1 MPDFTIVEVITLEVL
16 FTETISWHTVY
27 GKYTCIGLLILL
39 LYAFLPYW
47 RIAIATLWVSGN
59 DVFDFFL
66 FPSKSMQNT
75 RYGCKITKKMVNN
88 KVHIFRVWIK
98 SVKLAPK

>member
-1 MPDFTIVEVITLEVL
+1 MYVTLFLFPSKSMQNRRYSIFVL
-16 FTETISWHTVY
+16 V
-27 GKYTCIGLLILL
+27 KVNAKQAL
-39 LYAFLPYW
+39 LYFRFRQSQCKTPV
-47 RIAIATLWVSGN
+47 TL
-59 DVFDFFL
+59 FL